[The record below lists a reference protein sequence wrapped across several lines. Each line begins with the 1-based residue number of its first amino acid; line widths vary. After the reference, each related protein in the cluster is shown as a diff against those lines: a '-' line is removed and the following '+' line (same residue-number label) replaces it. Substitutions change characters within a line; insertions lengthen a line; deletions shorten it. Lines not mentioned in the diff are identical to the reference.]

1 MHIRSL
7 GPHTF
12 LRPPVHERHPDW
24 LSRFKPKQRRA
35 LIEED
40 CSARAHVF
48 AVMVGAMLFGLA
60 MLLATVLLAV

>member
-1 MHIRSL
+1 MHIHSL

-12 LRPPVHERHPDW
+12 FTPPVHERRHDW
-24 LSRFKPKQRRA
+24 LSRFKPSQRRA

-60 MLLATVLLAV
+60 TLLVTVLLAV